1 VSDSPPRIKFCGIT
15 NMEDA
20 HLAADNGAWAIGLI
34 FHPPSPRR
42 CKLDE
47 AAEIADVFRRR
58 LEVFGVFVNV
68 PLAKVAETAD
78 VVKLTGIQLH
88 GDEGPSYCVEAGR
101 RTGCKVMKA
110 VQVRSRADV
119 QSLRAFAVD
128 LQMLDSG
135 AGNVRGGS
143 GKTFDWALAAG
154 RRRRGTP
161 LVLSGGLN
169 AENVAEGIEV
179 VQPWAV
185 DVASGVEAEPG
196 RKNPEKLAAFAAAV
210 RGSAEGT
217 PAAEPTEAQE
227 SAA

>member
-1 VSDSPPRIKFCGIT
+1 MSESPPRIKFCGIT

-42 CKLDE
+42 CKLDD

-68 PLAKVAETAD
+68 PLEKVAETAD

-88 GDEGPSYCVEAGR
+88 GDEGPAYCVEAGR

-110 VQVRSRADV
+110 VRVRSRADV
-119 QSLRAFAVD
+119 QGLRAFAVD
-128 LQMLDSG
+128 FQMLDSG
-135 AGNVRGGS
+135 VGNVRGGS

-169 AENVAEGIEV
+169 AGNVAEGIGV

-196 RKNPEKLAAFAAAV
+196 RKSPEKLAAFAAAV
-210 RGSAEGT
+210 RAT
-217 PAAEPTEAQE
+217 ADTAAETQE